1 MIHMEAE
8 ILKVSVVIEVFS
20 LSLPKKKTNKQLSET
35 DVYISYLP
43 LAHVFD
49 RAIEECIIQ
58 VGGSIGFWR
67 GVSTAQKLDLSNQ
80 PTSHEFC

>member
-1 MIHMEAE
+1 MIHMEATIFE
-8 ILKVSVVIEVFS
+8 VSS
-20 LSLPKKKTNKQLSET
+20 LCLCKTKQLSEK

-58 VGGSIGFWR
+58 LGGSIGFWR
-67 GVSTAQKLDLSNQ
+67 GVSTAQVKDDLPNQ
-80 PTSHEFC
+80 L